1 MNNDCMCSEP
11 RVNACAYGRIEAGI
25 RELQRA
31 QATRAVANC
40 WQASVTDA
48 GVLAVEMRRAHL
60 RRRCVVMQIRQIRCA
75 DIVKHGVPGRIS
87 KVFERRLAPIL
98 AAAVPQ
104 ACDPG
109 PDARRSEE
117 NTSELQSLMRSSYD

>member
-75 DIVKHGVPGRIS
+75 DIGKH
-87 KVFERRLAPIL
+87 
-98 AAAVPQ
+98 
-104 ACDPG
+104 
-109 PDARRSEE
+109 RSEE
-117 NTSELQSLMRSSYD
+117 HTSELQSLMRISYAVLCLKKKK

>member
-1 MNNDCMCSEP
+1 MNNDCMGSEP

-75 DIVKHGVPGRIS
+75 DIGKHGVPGRIS
-87 KVFERRLAPIL
+87 K
-98 AAAVPQ
+98 
-104 ACDPG
+104 
-109 PDARRSEE
+109 RSEE
-117 NTSELQSLMRSSYD
+117 HTSELQSLMRISYAVFCLKKKNKSRNKQSL